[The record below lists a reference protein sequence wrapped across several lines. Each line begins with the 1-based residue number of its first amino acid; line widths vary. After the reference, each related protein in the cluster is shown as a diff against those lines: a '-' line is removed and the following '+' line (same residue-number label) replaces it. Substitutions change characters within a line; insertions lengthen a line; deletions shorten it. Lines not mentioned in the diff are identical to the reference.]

1 MEKKFDPV
9 QKRAAQEAPKSTGNR
24 IIKAE
29 DPMRIQVDGYS
40 ARSVHEQG
48 FGEYGSAKSKF
59 GPLAATDAERSH
71 RAWRD
76 SRFQMSPIVK
86 ERLGISSEER
96 RIIDERVEAEL
107 SALREEAREQ
117 AHAEGLAQG
126 REEGKAEALAAYQTE
141 AAEKIEKIH
150 ALTREFEALR
160 ASIYEANE
168 RMLVDL
174 MFRLSRMLFLKEL
187 PQDRQYVLRL
197 AKNLVERVGT
207 RENIRLRLSR
217 RDLELLDE
225 LHAGL
230 SKEFANLTNL
240 SIEVDPQVRGGGV
253 HLETRWNAID
263 ASVDTQ
269 LEKIF
274 EALFGSGSANVI
286 TGGGAD
292 PVAAISMEA
301 GESA

>member
-1 MEKKFDPV
+1 
-9 QKRAAQEAPKSTGNR
+9 
-24 IIKAE
+24 
-29 DPMRIQVDGYS
+29 
-40 ARSVHEQG
+40 
-48 FGEYGSAKSKF
+48 
-59 GPLAATDAERSH
+59 
-71 RAWRD
+71 
-76 SRFQMSPIVK
+76 MSPIVK

-126 REEGKAEALAAYQTE
+126 REEGKAEALTAYQTE

-160 ASIYEANE
+160 TSIYEANE

-274 EALFGSGSANVI
+274 EALFGAGSANVI

>member
-9 QKRAAQEAPKSTGNR
+9 QKRAAQEAPKATGNR

-59 GPLAATDAERSH
+59 GALAATDAERSH

-107 SALREEAREQ
+107 SALRDQAREQ

-126 REEGKAEALAAYQTE
+126 REEGKAEALAAYQSE

-150 ALTREFEALR
+150 ALVHEFEALR
-160 ASIYEANE
+160 GSIYEASE

-207 RENIRLRLSR
+207 RENIRLRLNR

-269 LEKIF
+269 LEKVF
-274 EALFGSGSANVI
+274 EALFGVGSANAAS
-286 TGGGAD
+286 GGGAD

>member
-9 QKRAAQEAPKSTGNR
+9 QKRAAQEAPKATGSR

-29 DPMRIQVDGYS
+29 DPMRIQVDGYA

-48 FGEYGSAKSKF
+48 FGEYVSAKSKF
-59 GPLAATDAERSH
+59 GSLAATDAERSH

-96 RIIDERVEAEL
+96 RIIDERDEAEL
-107 SALREEAREQ
+107 SALRDEAREQ

-126 REEGKAEALAAYQTE
+126 REEGKAEALAAYQAE
-141 AAEKIEKIH
+141 AAEKVEKIH
-150 ALTREFEALR
+150 ALVGEFEALR
-160 ASIYEANE
+160 TSIYEANE

-187 PQDRQYVLRL
+187 PQDRNYILRL

-207 RENIRLRLSR
+207 RENIRLRLNR

-230 SKEFANLTNL
+230 GKEFANLTNL

-274 EALFGSGSANVI
+274 EALFGAGSA
-286 TGGGAD
+286 TATSGGGAD
-292 PVAAISMEA
+292 PVAAISMEV